1 MNSPV
6 DVERQLAV
14 LNQDYPAWRIA
25 RPVRADGSSMGWWAI
40 RHVPL
45 TPSQRCAGL
54 VPSIARGDVVA
65 LVMEL
70 GVQDDIAHRVGYTTG
85 AP

>member
-1 MNSPV
+1 M
-6 DVERQLAV
+6 LK
-14 LNQDYPAWRIA
+14 QDYPAWRIA
-25 RPVRADGSSMGWWAI
+25 RPVRADGSSMGWWAT

-45 TPSQRCAGL
+45 TTSERCAGL

-70 GVQDDIAHRVGYTTG
+70 GVQDDIAHRARYAAGG
-85 AP
+85 S